1 MKNQRT
7 ILETCCR
14 CDEQYQLEVY
24 QDDYVAW
31 RNDGVLIQDA
41 MPYIPVDAR
50 ELLITGMCGVCVS
63 ELFE

>member
-1 MKNQRT
+1 MKPQLT
-7 ILETCCR
+7 LKETCCR
-14 CDEQYQLEVY
+14 CNEHYQLEVY
-24 QDDYVAW
+24 QEDYNAW
-31 RNDGVLIQDA
+31 RHDGVLIQNA